1 MERAAKYEEV
11 KKKKSKEKGMVY
23 FRNDGLFGG
32 IWQKLL
38 SPVVYAVGS

>member
-11 KKKKSKEKGMVY
+11 KKKKVLMVY
-23 FRNDGLFGG
+23 FRNDRLFGG